1 MPTRTQ
7 NTRRRIQDLG
17 EAAKGSAGRIRK
29 VKLPPTGMAIG
40 VALLAAI
47 IGAYLVWRAPPAV
60 DRGEAELR
68 IFRIV
73 TGSTA
78 GTYFPIGETIAGV
91 ISEPPGAEPCEPN
104 DRCGVRGLLA
114 VVKSSAGSTANVRS
128 LINGKS
134 EAAFVQADIAE
145 WAQGGLAMF
154 SDEPLEQI
162 RAIAALY
169 PEAVQLVAAKSAGIK
184 SVADL
189 RGKRVSIDQAGSGT
203 QGDALLILK
212 AFGLGR
218 DDIIASETEVSRSAD
233 QLIDGRL
240 DAFFLISGTPATVV
254 TDLADRGLI
263 DLVPI
268 TGPPVEELTQGNRFF
283 VTDVIEA
290 DTYAETGEVATISV
304 KALFVTTAAA
314 DATLIHDLT
323 AALWRPGNR
332 AHLDRG
338 HAKGKLI
345 RLETALDGVSI
356 PLHPGAARYYRR
368 AGHLP

>member
-1 MPTRTQ
+1 MPTRTE
-7 NTRRRIQDLG
+7 TTKRRIHDLG
-17 EAAKGSAGRIRK
+17 QAAKGGAGRIRK
-29 VKLPPTGMAIG
+29 VKLPPTGLAIG
-40 VALLAAI
+40 VALLATI
-47 IGAYLVWRAPPAV
+47 IGAYLIWRAPPAIDV
-60 DRGEAELR
+60 AEAEVRL
-68 IFRIV
+68 FRIA

-78 GTYFPIGETIAGV
+78 GTYFPVGETIAGV

-114 VVKSSAGSTANVRS
+114 QVKSSAGSTANVRS

-134 EAAFVQADIAE
+134 DAAFVQADIAE
-145 WAQGGLAMF
+145 WAQGGEAMF
-154 SDEPLEQI
+154 ADQPVEQI

-189 RGKRVSIDQAGSGT
+189 RGKRVSIDQPGSGT
-203 QGDALLILK
+203 QGDALLILQ

-218 DDIIASETEVSRSAD
+218 DDLFASETEVSHSAD
-233 QLIDGRL
+233 QLIAGKL

-268 TGPPVEELTQGNRFF
+268 VGAPVDELTRGNPFF
-283 VTDVIEA
+283 VPYTIEA
-290 DTYAETGEVATISV
+290 GTYDDADEVATISV

-314 DATLIHDLT
+314 DASLIHDLT
-323 AALWRPGNR
+323 AAIWRPGNR
-332 AHLDRG
+332 AHLDQG

-356 PLHPGAARYYRR
+356 PLHPGAERYYRR
-368 AGHLP
+368 SGQLP